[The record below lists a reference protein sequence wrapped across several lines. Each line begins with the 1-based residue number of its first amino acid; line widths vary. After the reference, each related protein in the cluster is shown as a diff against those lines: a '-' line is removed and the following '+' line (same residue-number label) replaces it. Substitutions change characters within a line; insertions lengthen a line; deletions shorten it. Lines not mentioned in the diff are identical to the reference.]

1 MKSTYDA
8 VKRNEFIYLFQQDLY
23 YAQQRA
29 LSHYSRVSIVIR
41 NNSKDYL
48 IRQDGVVIVARQF
61 ADNITFTPATLSL
74 NDITFLHDGNA
85 SKSGTLIIKIGDYS
99 YRLVLLLGRGRF
111 YLEQF

>member
-1 MKSTYDA
+1 MIKKQMLNNCGYTLIEMTIVLMIITVVSSITFGNMKSTYDA

-74 NDITFLHDGNA
+74 
-85 SKSGTLIIKIGDYS
+85 
-99 YRLVLLLGRGRF
+99 
-111 YLEQF
+111 